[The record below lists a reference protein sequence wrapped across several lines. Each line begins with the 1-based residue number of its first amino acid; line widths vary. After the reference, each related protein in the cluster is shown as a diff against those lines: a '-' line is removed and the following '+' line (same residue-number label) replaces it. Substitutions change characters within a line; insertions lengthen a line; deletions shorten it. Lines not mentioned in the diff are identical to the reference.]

1 VNEPDSA
8 GLLMLTGESAE
19 IQGILSSPF
28 FDIAAISDRS
38 PAKTTANEDSALAM
52 PYGENAVVVAVA
64 DGAGGLP
71 AGQRA
76 SNTAVA
82 ALRDAL
88 ARAARDNVMLR
99 TAILNG
105 IEAANEAV
113 MALSNGSATTLT
125 VVGADERSARSF
137 HVGDSSAL
145 LIGQRGKLKF
155 QTIAHSPTGFALEAG
170 FLEETEALFHAER
183 HVVSNFMGN
192 SEMRIDVGATIRFA
206 RFDTLV
212 LASDGLTDNI
222 RVDEIIDAVRKGP
235 ITEALERLTRV
246 ARERMLGAD
255 TDQPCKPDDLTVL
268 LMRRKRPLAKGPP
281 EASG

>member
-1 VNEPDSA
+1 MTAPDSA
-8 GLLMLTGESAE
+8 GPLMLTGESPE
-19 IQGILSSPF
+19 IQSILSSPF
-28 FDIAAISDRS
+28 FDIVAISDRS

-52 PYGENAVVVAVA
+52 RYGENAVVVAVA

-82 ALRDAL
+82 ALHDAL

-206 RFDTLV
+206 QFDTLV

-268 LMRRKRPLAKGPP
+268 LMRRKRPLTKGLP
-281 EASG
+281 AAGD